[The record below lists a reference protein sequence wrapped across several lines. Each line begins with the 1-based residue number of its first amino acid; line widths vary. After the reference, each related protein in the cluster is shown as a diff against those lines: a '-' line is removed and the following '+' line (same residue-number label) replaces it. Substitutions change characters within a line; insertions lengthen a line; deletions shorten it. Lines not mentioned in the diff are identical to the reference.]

1 MVIFHRL
8 QEKKKK
14 KTGTLHNHNMS
25 IKGLVHPKMKIMSL
39 ITISDV
45 RVKCLIII
53 IINKKFAFMVTC

>member
-8 QEKKKK
+8 QEKKTT
-14 KTGTLHNHNMS
+14 TGTLHNHNMS

-45 RVKCLIII
+45 SVKCLII